1 MLPALQINNAGD
13 GGLYAEMVRDRSFEA
28 LAAQP
33 LPTEAGMK
41 VYPYLPGSLFSL
53 CLRGHAMRDS
63 VRQMGALMQ
72 HCLQRCTGSQMALVC
87 RMGVLAGC
95 HGQALRWQ
103 SLQSI
108 PSA

>member
-1 MLPALQINNAGD
+1 MIPGLQINNAGD

-41 VYPYLPGSLFSL
+41 VYPYLPSSPYSL
-53 CLRGHAMRDS
+53 RVHGHAKADS
-63 VRQMGALMQ
+63 LHQMGALMQ
-72 HCLQRCTGSQMALVC
+72 HCLRCRMRSRMDLVC
-87 RMGVLAGC
+87 RMGLLAGC
-95 HGQALRWQ
+95 HGQALKWQ

>member
-41 VYPYLPGSLFSL
+41 VYPYRPGSPPSL
-53 CLRGHAMRDS
+53 AMPSWIACTRWGPSYNTVCSAIQDLRLILYAE
-63 VRQMGALMQ
+63 
-72 HCLQRCTGSQMALVC
+72 
-87 RMGVLAGC
+87 
-95 HGQALRWQ
+95 WEF
-103 SLQSI
+103 
-108 PSA
+108 